1 MIHLFTANWKFET
14 SSQAASNLHL
24 NKWNKVT
31 IIPLASDLKILRSYL
46 LQTAKKVIDRLQIN
60 KKDVSAYNVLVDTIY
75 CRGILLNR
83 KRPGELERMLLHT
96 YLNCGNEEAQYEEF
110 ERITPSERVLLKKLK
125 RVVIRGKRG
134 RGVPV
139 LFSDDVKNDI
149 EIMLQYRSNFVPQEN
164 LFLFAK
170 ANSNTE
176 ISGYE
181 ILSKFAR
188 ENGAKNPS
196 AITSTRLRKHLAT
209 LTQIFNMTDSDIEQ
223 LATFMGHTTAVHRG
237 SYRLPD
243 DIFQTAKLSKLL
255 LLMEKGGA
263 DIYRGKTLEEINLIM
278 KENLLEGKEETE
290 EPNWNESD
298 MDEEINDINT
308 ETSVETNING
318 ITIHETMIPEVERKK
333 RRGY

>member
-1 MIHLFTANWKFET
+1 MFKF
-14 SSQAASNLHL
+14 
-24 NKWNKVT
+24 
-31 IIPLASDLKILRSYL
+31 
-46 LQTAKKVIDRLQIN
+46 
-60 KKDVSAYNVLVDTIY
+60 
-75 CRGILLNR
+75 C
-83 KRPGELERMLLHT
+83 
-96 YLNCGNEEAQYEEF
+96 
-110 ERITPSERVLLKKLK
+110 
-125 RVVIRGKRG
+125 
-134 RGVPV
+134 
-139 LFSDDVKNDI
+139 
-149 EIMLQYRSNFVPQEN
+149 QEN

-176 ISGYE
+176 ISGYK

-188 ENGAKNPS
+188 ESGAKNPS

-263 DIYRGKTLEEINLIM
+263 DNYRGKTLEETNLNM
-278 KENLLEGKEETE
+278 EENLLEGKEETE

-318 ITIHETMIPEVERKK
+318 ITIHETVIPEVERKK
-333 RRGY
+333 KKRVLMPWTNKQKLLAKKFFRDHIEIQLLRKRTNVKNSLLIIPIFFIIKIG